1 MIRPM
6 NHSFS
11 IKAAAPMPVPMH
23 IDMTPF
29 LAPVL
34 FNSGKRVAICLA
46 PKIENNVPVHPRG
59 WPKAIAPPLGL
70 SLSDGIFNFY
80 TQ

>member
-1 MIRPM
+1 MIKPM

-34 FNSGKRVAICLA
+34 FNYGTRVAIFLA
-46 PKIENNVPVHPRG
+46 PKIKKQCTCTSKG
-59 WPKAIAPPLGL
+59 MA
-70 SLSDGIFNFY
+70 
-80 TQ
+80 

>member
-1 MIRPM
+1 MIKPM

-11 IKAAAPMPVPMH
+11 IKAAAPIPVPMH
-23 IDMTPF
+23 IEMTPF

-46 PKIENNVPVHPRG
+46 PKIE
-59 WPKAIAPPLGL
+59 K
-70 SLSDGIFNFY
+70 
-80 TQ
+80 

>member
-1 MIRPM
+1 MIKPM

-34 FNSGKRVAICLA
+34 FNYGKRVAICLA
-46 PKIENNVPVHPRG
+46 PKI
-59 WPKAIAPPLGL
+59 KK
-70 SLSDGIFNFY
+70 
-80 TQ
+80 